1 MLLLLPLEVTADHN
15 SYVGSGFEQ
24 DVELDSLLVGPIPL
38 GVNRFVFKADAID
51 ATQMPQSEVLGV
63 SVILLTASYDDREFV
78 RVGFYSNNEYVDRD
92 LRERYTRLL
101 AEGTDEEKAAYRF
114 EGVRNVAVQRNIL
127 TEKPRVTRFN
137 IRWDNDNYTDAPPPQ
152 DEDDVGEVVDLEQL
166 GAGDDGDAEE
176 GDGTVQIEGEDDD
189 DDDDEDDEEDEEEE
203 VDESVEVAQV
213 SATEPPPAIQ
223 T

>member
-1 MLLLLPLEVTADHN
+1 MTADHN

-78 RVGFYSNNEYVDRD
+78 RVGFYSNNEYVDRE

-152 DEDDVGEVVDLEQL
+152 DEDDAGEVVDLEQL

-176 GDGTVQIEGEDDD
+176 GDGTVQIEGEDDE
-189 DDDDEDDEEDEEEE
+189 DDDDEDDDEDEEEE
-203 VDESVEVAQV
+203 VGESVEVAQV

>member
-1 MLLLLPLEVTADHN
+1 M
-15 SYVGSGFEQ
+15 GSGFEQ

-78 RVGFYSNNEYVDRD
+78 RVGFYSNNEYIDRD

-101 AEGTDEEKAAYRF
+101 ADGTDEEKAAYRF
-114 EGVRNVAVQRNIL
+114 EGVRSVAVQRNIL

-152 DEDDVGEVVDLEQL
+152 DEAEVGEVLEVAEL
-166 GAGDDGDAEE
+166 GELGELGEDGGEDAEDADDGEDEE
-176 GDGTVQIEGEDDD
+176 DGEEEDDD
-189 DDDDEDDEEDEEEE
+189 DDDETK
-203 VDESVEVAQV
+203 SV
-213 SATEPPPAIQ
+213 
-223 T
+223 